1 MEKKQSKKTPAPKK
15 KAAAPKKKIVKKV
28 KLEEAPILAPEATP
42 YVAYHDDH
50 KSESTVSFLD
60 KVKKFLGL

>member
-1 MEKKQSKKTPAPKK
+1 MEKKPAKKAPASKK

-28 KLEEAPILAPEATP
+28 EVPILAPEATP
-42 YVAYHDDH
+42 YVAYHDDN
-50 KSESTVSFLD
+50 KSESKVSFLD

>member
-1 MEKKQSKKTPAPKK
+1 MEKKQLKKAPASKKKT
-15 KAAAPKKKIVKKV
+15 AAPKKKIVKKV

-42 YVAYHDDH
+42 YVAYHDDN
-50 KSESTVSFLD
+50 KSESKVSFLD